1 MLVLTKFENMIC
13 SVLDTADGVV
23 ENISYDELKSAVD
36 SGLEVLGISKDWG
49 IPKTVYLRFYDGER
63 NYLYNGYCAYSNLNG
78 DCAYTQFVLFK
89 DSYQSLKIII
99 PYLREI
105 NKSDMPVQDTNKPF
119 YDYNYISDDG
129 INFSLMYDLDL
140 VSYTFLDVIA
150 LIAEGFTIKGIS
162 LTADFNLRVGN
173 SIKLA
178 EAQLI
183 NLCKDTCNY
192 SGAIKNFSNRLSEL
206 KCSLRD
212 LSTLISNKS
221 YSITSIGLP
230 LFNISD
236 WCIEKKF
243 SAPPDIV
250 HKSIIDIKGTSVTF
264 DDGSAGALENCASLV
279 PSDLEKVF
287 FGVVSK
293 KKLLQV
299 STSDL
304 EDGKQ
309 QYIKVGNYWKL
320 TSDIVS
326 DKESAVSIKYD
337 YLLDTSYGRIK
348 VEWKRLANGKYQNG
362 FFGSRITHT
371 GCYWYSTK
379 SNCVVCGKQK
389 DIEPY
394 IRSGDDMMHT
404 VNALWGVD
412 KVDDYSY
419 YEQTIFPISLHSV
432 KITNLGIELLMNC
445 IVKDAN
451 SVGLSS
457 WGGYAASFITVPLLF
472 MGMTIEYWNG
482 IYKIN
487 GLLMDIYLEESVF
500 NNLAGDFDEQNLFS
514 DFNKSLSIY
523 RKLAGWNKSS
533 FYETMKK
540 IED

>member
-13 SVLDTADGVV
+13 SVLDTADGVI

-36 SGLEVLGISKDWG
+36 SGLEVLGISKEWG
-49 IPKTVYLRFYDGER
+49 IPKTVYLRFCDGER
-63 NYLYNGYCAYSNLNG
+63 DYLYNGYCAYSNLNG
-78 DCAYTQFVLFK
+78 DCAYTQFILFK
-89 DSYQSLKIII
+89 ESYESLKVVI
-99 PYLREI
+99 PYLRDI
-105 NKSDMPVQDTNKPF
+105 NKLDKPVPSTDKSF
-119 YDYNYISDDG
+119 YDYIYISDDG
-129 INFSLMYDLDL
+129 INFNLMDGLDL
-140 VSYTFLDVIA
+140 VSYTFLDIIA
-150 LIAEGFTIKGIS
+150 LISEGYCIKGLDI
-162 LTADFNLRVGN
+162 TNDFNIIIGN
-173 SIKLA
+173 TTKYA

-183 NLCKDTCNY
+183 NLCKSTSNY
-192 SGAIKNFSNRLSEL
+192 NGAIKSFSNKLSEL
-206 KCSLRD
+206 RCNLKELRN
-212 LSTLISNKS
+212 LVSSNS
-221 YSITSIGLP
+221 YYITNIGLP

-236 WCIEKKF
+236 WCIEKEF

-250 HKSIIDIKGTSVTF
+250 HKSIIDIKGTTVTF
-264 DDGSAGALENCASLV
+264 EDGSTGALENCASLV

-304 EDGKQ
+304 ENGKQ
-309 QYIKVGNYWKL
+309 QYIKVDNYWKL

-326 DKESAVSIKYD
+326 DMESAVSTKYD

-348 VEWKRLANGKYQNG
+348 VEWKRLAHKKYQNG

-371 GCYWYSTK
+371 GCYWYSAK
-379 SNCVVCGKQK
+379 SNCVMCGKQK

-394 IRSGDDMMHT
+394 VRSGDDMMHT